1 MMCVDF
7 CILIPDCL
15 FFCMGPIKPWSKVA
29 ALISGLPAL
38 PQNEAGELR
47 AMAAMMAI

>member
-1 MMCVDF
+1 MICVYF
-7 CILIPDCL
+7 CKKM
-15 FFCMGPIKPWSKVA
+15 FFFLLHGAHKTMIKVA

-47 AMAAMMAI
+47 AMTAMVAI